1 MSLDMTKV
9 IDKLK
14 PIEKR
19 QKDAEAYFRNREK
32 YEKKFMQFD
41 FSIKSKLFDKKTKEG
56 IEEKMVS
63 KTSALIK
70 KLLELDPKVFS
81 QLNQNLGEFTDHT
94 TQTEEDEFQI
104 IMTKVNNLEAENEK
118 LKKKS
123 QKYKKEVG
131 VTNQEVTNLK
141 AYISRLER
149 EGKQAAD
156 TIDKLSKDN
165 ELLNTKV
172 SDLSAKLNEANDK
185 LAKNEKMTDQYNQ
198 MKTLI
203 EERINIENEKH
214 KVQENK
220 ETKIKQKYS
229 NHLYGLLYYDVKG

>member
-185 LAKNEKMTDQYNQ
+185 LAKNEKMTEQDNQ